1 MKSST
6 RSLLLL
12 GAVFLLASA
21 ASATVTV
28 TVSSPANNASV
39 PTSFNVVASAS
50 TDAAGAS
57 VTGWYIYVDSVAA
70 WNTSG
75 PTSTINANLT
85 LTTGTHTV
93 LVRAWDSTGAFGSQ
107 SLSLTASAC
116 SGICV
121 TVTSPTVTGSVP
133 SPVRF
138 TASAVDGASHPI
150 TGFVIYSDNTNVYQN
165 HTSTEDT
172 WVILPAGAH
181 SIYIRAWDST
191 GAFGTS
197 ATFPINVSG
206 TVIPTPLAG
215 AITFG
220 NVDDLTTGWG
230 SCGTPSCAGG
240 QNTATLTFD
249 QDVSSP
255 SRDGG
260 SAHLSMSG
268 GAFANALWWRK
279 NGAQDSM
286 TNYLWDF
293 WFYLPS
299 SNPTPQAIEFDLWQ
313 STAISGTMKK
323 FMFGSQ
329 CNVAKGI
336 WQGWNETTTSWV
348 DTSHACTGFSTDT
361 WHHAIYF
368 LQRVNDAR
376 DTLLYGSVTI
386 DGATTQWNLQEP
398 SATTTWGANT
408 GEQWQLD
415 LRSAGGTLQ
424 EYIDSVQVTMWPD

>member
-1 MKSST
+1 MNRIL
-6 RSLLLL
+6 RSLLPLAAALL
-12 GAVFLLASA
+12 FASA

-28 TVSSPANNASV
+28 TVSSPADNASV

-50 TDAAGAS
+50 TDAAGAE
-57 VTGWYIYVDSVAA
+57 VTGWFIYVDSVAA

-75 PTSTINANLT
+75 PTSTINANVT
-85 LTTGTHTV
+85 LSAGTHTV

-107 SLSLTASAC
+107 SLTLTAGSC

-121 TVTSPTVTGSVP
+121 TVSSPTVTGPVP

-150 TGFVIYSDNTNVYQN
+150 TGFVVYSDNTNVYQN
-165 HTSTEDT
+165 HVSTLDT
-172 WVILPAGAH
+172 WVILPFGSH
-181 SIYIRAWDST
+181 SVYVRAWDST

-197 ATFPINVSG
+197 ATFPVNVQG

-215 AITFG
+215 SVTFG

-230 SCGTPSCAGG
+230 NCGTPSCSGG
-240 QNTATLTFD
+240 QTTATLTFG
-249 QDVSSP
+249 QGVSSP
-255 SRDGG
+255 SRDGA

-268 GAFANALWWRK
+268 GTYANALWWRK
-279 NGAQDSM
+279 NGAQDTM

-293 WFYLPS
+293 WFYIPS
-299 SNPTPQAIEFDLWQ
+299 TNSPTQAIEFDLWQ
-313 STAISGTMKK
+313 STAISGTVKK

-329 CNVAKGI
+329 CNLARQI
-336 WQGWNETTTSWV
+336 WQGWNETLPAWV
-348 DTSHACTGFSTDT
+348 DTAFPCKGFSTDT

-368 LQRVNDAR
+368 LQRIHDAR

-386 DGATTQWNLQEP
+386 DGATTQWNLVEP

-415 LRSAGGTLQ
+415 LKSGGGTLE